1 MSKRIKGQTNVTKK
15 LIGRSNFLLV
25 CMVMLFVLVSVNL
38 FRIQI
43 LNYEKYK
50 AEATQ
55 VQLRETQLSAK
66 RGTVYDSNMK
76 VLAQSVTVWTIFVS
90 PKELDVNFPEEQ
102 IAGLTK
108 EQIQEKSRELVADGL
123 SQILEV
129 DKDSI
134 LEKLK
139 KTDSYY
145 QVIRQKVD
153 KPLADRVSR
162 FCQENDIDGVI

>member
-76 VLAQSVTVWTIFVS
+76 VLAQSVTVWKAIMMRNS
-90 PKELDVNFPEEQ
+90 PARW
-102 IAGLTK
+102 AGL
-108 EQIQEKSRELVADGL
+108 SLL
-123 SQILEV
+123 
-129 DKDSI
+129 
-134 LEKLK
+134 
-139 KTDSYY
+139 KTDWAT
-145 QVIRQKVD
+145 IWAPIMKFWRRQKTVTV
-153 KPLADRVSR
+153 L
-162 FCQENDIDGVI
+162 